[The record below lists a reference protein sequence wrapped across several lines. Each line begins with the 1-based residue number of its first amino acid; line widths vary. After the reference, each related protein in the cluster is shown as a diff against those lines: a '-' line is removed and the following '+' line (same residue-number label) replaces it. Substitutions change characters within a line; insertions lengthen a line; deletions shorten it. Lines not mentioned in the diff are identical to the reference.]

1 MDYTKM
7 FSAPRI
13 MVTVVGGLLL
23 AGIIYTQFI
32 MPSPD
37 PEYLKVLQTGRFA
50 IGHARGTNDKG
61 RMKYQF
67 EANGKML
74 EHDWALKEHKRV
86 TGRWGRGFLSAPG
99 LEGVYL
105 VIYDSIN
112 PDGLSILRCDCPIGD
127 SIDFRYYVQKF
138 EQLRKEGRIQ
148 MKHTLDE
155 LITDGF

>member
-23 AGIIYTQFI
+23 AGIIYTEFI

-86 TGRWGRGFLSAPG
+86 T
-99 LEGVYL
+99 
-105 VIYDSIN
+105 
-112 PDGLSILRCDCPIGD
+112 
-127 SIDFRYYVQKF
+127 
-138 EQLRKEGRIQ
+138 
-148 MKHTLDE
+148 
-155 LITDGF
+155 